1 MCQLLEPT
9 QGQLMVTLMQRKLT
23 YFGKYN
29 LGFSWFGYVE
39 LAAYLLVWF
48 NPTHSNRSVVPTLHL
63 TKFLSWSKWPRYEW
77 TESRS
82 LSSISNDQGNK
93 VKFVIFCSPYLL
105 QGRHGRQAPDGHQ
118 LLGQLPRVLRRQF
131 TVPGGRQINN
141 SSLKIMLW
149 ANYGLFLFIF
159 VLFLKQWQI

>member
-93 VKFVIFCSPYLL
+93 VKICRILQSLPSTRPTRSP
-105 QGRHGRQAPDGHQ
+105 GSWWSSTPRSTSSCIAPAVH
-118 LLGQLPRVLRRQF
+118 
-131 TVPGGRQINN
+131 
-141 SSLKIMLW
+141 SSRW
-149 ANYGLFLFIF
+149 ASN
-159 VLFLKQWQI
+159 